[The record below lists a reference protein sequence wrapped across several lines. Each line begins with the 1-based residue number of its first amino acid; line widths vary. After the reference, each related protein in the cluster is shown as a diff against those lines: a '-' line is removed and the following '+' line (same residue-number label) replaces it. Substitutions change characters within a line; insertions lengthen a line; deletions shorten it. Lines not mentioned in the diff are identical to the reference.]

1 MDQVTLLAVER
12 IKLFSTRS
20 PWWCMALAMVITI
33 GMAAVIAANTDERFP
48 LSVPVSQGFTNFGM
62 VVIMVMAALAV
73 TTEYRFGTI
82 RSTFLAAPG
91 PVQPLLAKTTV
102 VALLSALVGEVIA
115 FGSWGVGKLIKP
127 DADMAINSGA
137 EWRNVAGT
145 GLVFAFAAVLAV
157 AVGILVRQ
165 TAAAVAI
172 LLVYTMLVEN
182 LIGIIP
188 TIGPKIQRWLIGR
201 NSDHF
206 LTAGNESFINEG
218 GGTDQPFGPWGS
230 LAYYAAICV
239 GFLVVALVV
248 AKRRDA

>member
-82 RSTFLAAPG
+82 RSTFLAAPDR
-91 PVQPLLAKTTV
+91 VRPLLAKTTV

-115 FGSWGVGKLIKP
+115 FGSWGIGRLIKP
-127 DADMAINSGA
+127 DADMALNSAA

-172 LLVYTMLVEN
+172 LLVYTMLLEN

-206 LTAGNESFINEG
+206 LTAGNESFISEG
-218 GGTDQPFGPWGS
+218 GGADQPFGPWGS
-230 LAYYAAICV
+230 LAYYAAVCV